1 MRGARPEN
9 VLLLKEDDDDRVLSR
24 PSGRRCRQSSAR
36 QRIAYLRHVTRW
48 TSCAIPI
55 IICFNLGGHGA
66 RRPGVAVGK
75 SRTYSDAMELVMVLS
90 LGVKPRKFA
99 CVTHKLH
106 EPRTNVDTCGPGART
121 KVVP

>member
-1 MRGARPEN
+1 MQAVESAAAHRIFEARDEM
-9 VLLLKEDDDDRVLSR
+9 D
-24 PSGRRCRQSSAR
+24 A
-36 QRIAYLRHVTRW
+36 
-48 TSCAIPI
+48 CAIPI